1 MMKPSEWKK
10 QCDKMDK
17 LIKIFD
23 ERRSK
28 LDEDVKRAKIQRDSY
43 EGWEQ
48 IDLHIKEFTAD
59 LVEFHERINK
69 VLNCVPTDFLSP
81 EYISAQKRIP
91 LGIVR
96 INLMMKHTGELLGEV
111 ERQRQLIR
119 RQMDMGEH
127 MLMGLK
133 ENGAEPKVE
142 GVESDSEEQHGKS
155 ILREHRLD
163 PVKIVLRVK
172 PKTEDDFSE
181 PKNQAKPMAVN
192 RPIAVENKKNEIVE
206 LTNFVKG
213 NRKPGIEL
221 AAKEVP
227 SKLEKLHKVNNRL
240 VGTGEFLGANLKEGM
255 RLMGV
260 GIIKGITGGYFLLKK
275 GGGMIVDGIIFLP
288 VSAYN
293 LGRYGQIKKPE

>member
-1 MMKPSEWKK
+1 MMNPSEWKK

-17 LIKIFD
+17 IIKIFD

-48 IDLHIKEFTAD
+48 IDLHIKEFNAD
-59 LVEFHERINK
+59 LVGFHERINK

-96 INLMMKHTGELLGEV
+96 VNLILKHTGELLKVTEM
-111 ERQRQLIR
+111 QRQLIR
-119 RQMDMGEH
+119 RQMSMGEGL
-127 MLMGLK
+127 LMGLK
-133 ENGAEPKVE
+133 ENGANSKIGSVEPEAKDE
-142 GVESDSEEQHGKS
+142 HGKS
-155 ILREHRLD
+155 ILREHRHD
-163 PVKIVLRVK
+163 PVKIVLRAE
-172 PKTEDDFSE
+172 PKAEDDFSK
-181 PKNQAKPMAVN
+181 PKNQAKPAMVDKPVAT
-192 RPIAVENKKNEIVE
+192 ENEKGGMVE
-206 LTNFVKG
+206 LTSFVKED
-213 NRKPGIEL
+213 RKPGIAL
-221 AAKEVP
+221 ATKEVP
-227 SKLEKLHKVNNRL
+227 SKLEKLPKVNNQL

-260 GIIKGITGGYFLLKK
+260 GIIKGITDGYFLLKK
-275 GGGMIVDGIIFLP
+275 GGGMIIDGIIFLP